1 MNLSRLSLL
10 PLPSF
15 TGEGGGE
22 GRATHAAG
30 RVQPTPHPALPRRR
44 GKRGC
49 YAVALSLLLAAPLH
63 AETVK
68 LAVGQK
74 GFWDTS
80 IAVWGER
87 AGFFKQ
93 EGLDLEVLY
102 TDGGAQTQ
110 QAVISGGV
118 QVGIATGSLG
128 VLAAAVKG
136 APVRIIE
143 AEWHGASDLFWYAR
157 TDGAIHTMKDAGG
170 HTAAFSAAGSS
181 SNLVLLALLAQAGVK
196 AQPTPTGG
204 AGATLTQVMSGQI
217 EIGWSVP
224 PIGLA
229 EEKAGRIRIVGRGTD
244 IPALADQTTR
254 VNIANATWLKE
265 HRDVAVRF
273 ARAYDRSLAF
283 AYSDPKAIEWY
294 AEGMGIDTTLA
305 RQVRDTYYPAP
316 AMQDDVMKGLDA
328 TLRDMIA
335 EKRVPAGTTVDQL
348 KPAIDLL
355 PGAAP

>member
-1 MNLSRLSLL
+1 MIRLIL
-10 PLPSF
+10 
-15 TGEGGGE
+15 
-22 GRATHAAG
+22 AA
-30 RVQPTPHPALPRRR
+30 
-44 GKRGC
+44 
-49 YAVALSLLLAAPLH
+49 LLLTTAAH
-63 AETVK
+63 AETLK

-93 EGLDLEVLY
+93 EGIDLDVLY

-118 QVGIATGSLG
+118 EIGIGTGTLG

-136 APVRIIE
+136 APVRVIE
-143 AEWHGASDLFWYAR
+143 AEWHGASDLFWYAK
-157 TDGAIHTMKDAGG
+157 TGSGITSLKDAGG
-170 HTAAFSAAGSS
+170 KTAGFSAAGSS
-181 SNLVLLALLAQAGVK
+181 SNLVLLDLLKQAGVK

-217 EIGWSVP
+217 DIGWSVP
-224 PIGLA
+224 PIGLK
-229 EEKAGRIRIVGRGTD
+229 EESAGQIRIIARGTD
-244 IPALADQTTR
+244 DPALADQTTR

-265 HRDVAVRF
+265 HRDVAIRF

-305 RQVRDTYYPAP
+305 RHIRDTFYPAP
-316 AMQDDVMKGLDA
+316 TMQADVMKGLDA
-328 TLRDMIA
+328 TLRDMVS
-335 EKRVPAGTTVDQL
+335 ERRVPPSTTVDQL

-355 PGAAP
+355 PGAAS